1 MAALNSPFQSPF
13 TVPVGAL
20 AKPETPAARA
30 LSLASQDPNW
40 PQFLALGKSKYP
52 SFDDAALAN
61 LFLRPAAQAI
71 LSQSPE
77 PPPKPTARPPENM
90 DAADAQMRQY
100 DQANSLPF
108 AQGTVPLGAG
118 YKNYVGG
125 ILEADRTQ
133 GVQGALAEVVVGGDN
148 TQEGPYFAEQ
158 PTDMYQNPNAN
169 NDALAINSYQKPT
182 TPYFANQ
189 TPEMY
194 APPPAPPPAL
204 NTADA
209 NNNSTT
215 TTTSSGGA
223 LSSASNGGSGGRNTG
238 NSRGSNLPNMKMSN
252 GEKWIR
258 MGMAGLANSAN
269 GPMAQMAAIG
279 GAYTDV
285 QADNRAADAEV
296 FAIEEARR
304 TAEIKARAA
313 GAKGSG
319 SGGDGPS
326 AQSVMLKLQTANEV
340 LAGFD
345 SHDGVTG
352 WNQWF
357 TRGWDNLTGE
367 SDRQNIRLKIASMKV
382 DRTLARVAETK
393 GAISEKEMEIF
404 MSDQPSWYAHENI
417 WRKWVKD
424 YVDAMHVMHT
434 NLANGTT
441 VNGGSAGGNQETT
454 EDLVKKYS

>member
-1 MAALNSPFQSPF
+1 MA
-13 TVPVGAL
+13 
-20 AKPETPAARA
+20 
-30 LSLASQDPNW
+30 
-40 PQFLALGKSKYP
+40 
-52 SFDDAALAN
+52 
-61 LFLRPAAQAI
+61 
-71 LSQSPE
+71 
-77 PPPKPTARPPENM
+77 
-90 DAADAQMRQY
+90 AADAQMRQY

-133 GVQGALAEVVVGGDN
+133 GVQGALAEVVVGEDN

-194 APPPAPPPAL
+194 APPPAL
-204 NTADA
+204 TTADANNA

-215 TTTSSGGA
+215 TTATTSSGGA

-304 TAEIKARAA
+304 AAEIKARAA

-319 SGGDGPS
+319 SGDVKALEAGQQINRVKMALS
-326 AQSVMLKLQTANEV
+326 ALKSGA
-340 LAGFD
+340 
-345 SHDGVTG
+345 
-352 WNQWF
+352 
-357 TRGWDNLTGE
+357 LTGVWDAGVKGWADKYGMTDAFNE
-367 SDRQNIRLKIASMKV
+367 FTGLGEAGVGARRAFMRNILQGIKV
-382 DRTLARVAETK
+382 DEALGYAANTK
-393 GAISEKEMEIF
+393 GAISDKEMSLFLSPLPNQYQDEGVWIEMLEEKLRILQKIQSF
-404 MSDQPSWYAHENI
+404 S
-417 WRKWVKD
+417 
-424 YVDAMHVMHT
+424 
-434 NLANGTT
+434 GG
-441 VNGGSAGGNQETT
+441 NGGSAGGNQETDRT
-454 EDLVKKYS
+454 AEDLLAQYS